1 MLDMSDTASTA
12 RQGASGVT
20 VLIADSDAG
29 RRRTLTE
36 TVLHF
41 DPQATVVEAR
51 SGPEVI
57 EHIARH
63 KPAIGFVGLQLE
75 GISGPEA
82 VALARKQSMT
92 IPCLV
97 LVAARVF
104 PQWQDLAQ
112 SLGAYEVLK
121 IPLDPDHIGS
131 LLVANARRIRS
142 TSVLLASTSETGRGM
157 VARVLTRS
165 GFRLAIDETENGR
178 HALKLLKTGSY
189 ELAFIDANLE
199 GMDGLEL
206 ACQMQPLKLPT
217 RLTVMTTGDP
227 EPIAQAARYFGV
239 DFVLKMPFY
248 ARDIDLAV
256 HHALGLRRPYLLNA
270 LTAPPAPTALLR
282 VSDVVGG
289 ATRRTA

>member
-1 MLDMSDTASTA
+1 MPDTGRLPIPTAS
-12 RQGASGVT
+12 GAT
-20 VLIADSDAG
+20 VLIADGDVG

-41 DPQATVVEAR
+41 DPAANVLEAS
-51 SGPEVI
+51 SGQEVI
-57 EHIARH
+57 DLVVRH
-63 KPAIGFVGLQLE
+63 KPTIGFVGLQLD

-82 VALARKQSMT
+82 VALARKRGMI

-131 LLVANARRIRS
+131 LLVANARRMAS
-142 TSVLLASTSETGRGM
+142 TSVLLASSSEAGRGM
-157 VARVLTRS
+157 VARVLGRS
-165 GFRLAIDETENGR
+165 GFRMAIDETESGR
-178 HALKLLKTGSY
+178 HALKLLRMGAY

-199 GMDGLEL
+199 GLDGMEL
-206 ACQMQPLKLPT
+206 ACQVQPLKLPT
-217 RLTVMTTGDP
+217 RLTLMTTGDP

-248 ARDIDLAV
+248 ARDIDLAL
-256 HHALGLRRPYLLNA
+256 HQALSLRRPYLLNA
-270 LTAPPAPTALLR
+270 VTAPPVPTALLR
-282 VSDVVGG
+282 IADF
-289 ATRRTA
+289 APARRTA